1 MIKNDAAVDE
11 AKSPLAQGAKEL
23 TKNRSMNRSMKLTGD
38 EQETKRD
45 FTGNR
50 CLVQKREN

>member
-23 TKNRSMNRSMKLTGD
+23 TKNRSMKLTGD